1 MIELP
6 DKPTNKEKTIHD
18 YLDNL
23 EMNQVNIKETIRE
36 NSKQSSTTSP
46 ELRKA
51 F

>member
-6 DKPTNKEKTIHD
+6 DKPKIEEKLIHGF
-18 YLDNL
+18 LDML
-23 EMNQVNIKETIRE
+23 DINQVNIKETIRE
-36 NSKQSSTTSP
+36 NSKQTSNNSP